1 MHTIMPVIDYI
12 LELAAATLAVSCGT
26 MWMTLKC
33 YPFSSGP
40 EMDLF
45 IVNVAGG
52 QSFVAACSLVGFVAT
67 GVVRVS
73 FGMRPEA
80 AEVLT
85 LLLPACA
92 GLFIWFGLR
101 RMMRKLKMGRK

>member
-12 LELAAATLAVSCGT
+12 LEVAAAALAVGCGT

-33 YPFSSGP
+33 HAFSSGP
-40 EMDLF
+40 ETDLF
-45 IVNVAGG
+45 IAHVARG
-52 QSFVAACSLVGFVAT
+52 QSFVAACSMVGFVAT
-67 GVVRVS
+67 GIVRVS
-73 FGMRPEA
+73 LETRLEA
-80 AEVLT
+80 VGGLT

-92 GLFIWFGLR
+92 GLFIWFGLG